1 MKPGPDVLFV
11 AGEESSD
18 RHAAA
23 VAKKLRVR
31 SGIRRLDAL
40 GGAALRGAGVR
51 LRYPLTQ
58 GGVVGVFEVLQK
70 LSFFVK
76 GLRVCYKIFR
86 DEKPGVVVLVDFPDF
101 NFLVA
106 RMARWFKIPVLYYIC
121 PQVWAWRPWRVR
133 HLRRDVKKVL
143 CIFPFEIPFLK
154 KARVACRFVGHP
166 LIESGWGRKRTR
178 KSWPQKGPWT
188 IGVLPGS
195 RDSEVSRLLPALAL
209 ASRIIEEA
217 MGNKV
222 RFVLFQGQHISKK
235 KLQQLWEP
243 AGLPVRMVK
252 GSDQKARTSLDLAL
266 VASGTATLETA
277 LAGVPLV
284 MVYRVNFLTYFLS
297 RFLVRLP
304 HKAMPNI
311 ILGQRLVPELI
322 QSLAHP
328 SKIASELLDLIHS
341 PKARK
346 RQSQGFARLAGL
358 LQGPSPAAMVAE
370 EIQFLLRP
378 AKT

>member
-1 MKPGPDVLFV
+1 MLFV

-18 RHAAA
+18 HHAAA
-23 VAKKLRVR
+23 VARKLRVR
-31 SGIRRLDAL
+31 SGVRRLDAL
-40 GGAALRGAGVR
+40 GGSALRGAGVR

-58 GGVVGVFEVLQK
+58 GGVVGIFEVFRK
-70 LSFFVK
+70 LSFFVA
-76 GLRVCYKIFR
+76 GLRICYKIFR

-133 HLRRDVKKVL
+133 NLRRDVKKVL

-166 LIESGWGRKRTR
+166 LVALGWGRKRAR
-178 KSWPQKGPWT
+178 KPWPQKGPWT
-188 IGVLPGS
+188 IGLLPGS
-195 RDSEVSRLLPALAL
+195 RESEVSRLLPALAH

-217 MGNKV
+217 MGKKV

-235 KLQQLWEP
+235 RLQQLWEP
-243 AGLPVRMVK
+243 AKLPVRFAK
-252 GSDQKARTSLDLAL
+252 GSDQRARTSLDLAL

-284 MVYRVNFLTYFLS
+284 MVYRVNSFTYFLS
-297 RFLVRLP
+297 RFLVHLP

-311 ILGQRLVPELI
+311 ILGHRLVPELI
-322 QSLAHP
+322 QSLANP
-328 SKIASELLDLIHS
+328 GKIASELLGLIRS
-341 PKARK
+341 EKARK
-346 RQSQGFARLAGL
+346 RQSQGFAKLNGL
-358 LQGPSPAAMVAE
+358 LRGSDPASVVAE
-370 EIQFLLRP
+370 EIKALLRP
-378 AKT
+378 AKI